1 MRLSVTILANLLVI
15 ATSVSANADGI
26 CGQSPAY
33 AAGYAP
39 SGYVTYGTGVAP
51 NSIAGPSYVAGYA
64 PPALTYVDPSA
75 VAPLSSNGT
84 YQAQRPAYF
93 DNPSV
98 YTGAPTYPGVQAAG
112 YQAAYQSFSAP
123 ITGTLRGN
131 APPTA
136 FVETY
141 PSTYASAYDGSIPG
155 QPMTMTT
162 PMGAPATAIP
172 VTQVAPIYA
181 PAPQSKGCCLSR
193 CFSKLFGT
201 SYSTSYYRAPITYYR
216 PVTSADALTGA
227 PVVVQQPCDSY
238 VQQMQRTPYNTLQFG
253 QQPAVTGPSSC
264 PTACPTNQP
273 SCGPSPYD
281 CGATTINSP
290 NNYGQFG
297 AVGQVGAVGGM
308 GTVTNIPSTA
318 PISPQ
323 TMQPSFSPTQPGMVP
338 NTAPLTGTPTIAPPS
353 GNGDLAPV
361 GQPSLNSGSIPAL
374 PQNQTIQPPSQ
385 SSPTHWQLQ
394 NPEDSTALIRPKS
407 SEPRGDTTGSAP
419 ATTTQQILENEN
431 FTSAEPI
438 EAPADYVVPYRRHT
452 YQAPRTMPVNVQDY
466 GTAGQPHSNRTYDAS
481 DLTSVST
488 RMPSMASSS
497 STKLP
502 TRPAAINARLRGET

>member
-1 MRLSVTILANLLVI
+1 MRLSVIHTRQPPGHRDLRF
-15 ATSVSANADGI
+15 
-26 CGQSPAY
+26 GQRRRSLWPEPDVCRWIRAQRIRDST
-33 AAGYAP
+33 ARG
-39 SGYVTYGTGVAP
+39 SRRH
-51 NSIAGPSYVAGYA
+51 SIAGPSYVSGYA

-131 APPTA
+131 AAPTA

-155 QPMTMTT
+155 QPMTVTT

-172 VTQVAPIYA
+172 VTPVAPIYA
-181 PAPQSKGCCLSR
+181 PAPPSKGCCLSR

-238 VQQMQRTPYNTLQFG
+238 VQQVQRTPYNTLQFG
-253 QQPAVTGPSSC
+253 QQPAVTGPRCVPDRVSNESAELRSLRR
-264 PTACPTNQP
+264 T
-273 SCGPSPYD
+273 SY
-281 CGATTINSP
+281 GATTINSP
-290 NNYGQFG
+290 NNYDQFG

-308 GTVTNIPSTA
+308 GAVTNIPSTA

-353 GNGDLAPV
+353 GSGDLAPV
-361 GQPSLNSGSIPAL
+361 GQPSLNSGSIPAVASK
-374 PQNQTIQPPSQ
+374 PNH
-385 SSPTHWQLQ
+385 PTTESVVAYSL
-394 NPEDSTALIRPKS
+394 
-407 SEPRGDTTGSAP
+407 
-419 ATTTQQILENEN
+419 AT
-431 FTSAEPI
+431 AEPGGFDGSDTSKVLR
-438 EAPADYVVPYRRHT
+438 ATRGHDRQRSCDDDPADPRERELHAAPNQLRRRRIT
-452 YQAPRTMPVNVQDY
+452 SLPI
-466 GTAGQPHSNRTYDAS
+466 AGIRFRH
-481 DLTSVST
+481 
-488 RMPSMASSS
+488 
-497 STKLP
+497 
-502 TRPAAINARLRGET
+502 RGPCR